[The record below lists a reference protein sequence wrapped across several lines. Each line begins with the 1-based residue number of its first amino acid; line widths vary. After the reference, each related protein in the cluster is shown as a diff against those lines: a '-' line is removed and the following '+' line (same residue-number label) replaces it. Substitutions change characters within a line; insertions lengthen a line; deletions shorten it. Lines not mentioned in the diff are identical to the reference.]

1 MKFPD
6 LLNSDTQIVLNE
18 FDTLLKNNQHLE
30 RELSSLLDSYGF
42 KNPSIKTYLI
52 SICYTLVDW
61 NLALAKPFKEN
72 FDKNISE
79 LISKNSI
86 DKTDVKAIDQCLERV
101 ILLNWK

>member
-6 LLNSDTQIVLNE
+6 LLNPDTQIVLNE

-30 RELSSLLDSYGF
+30 RELSNLLDSYGF

-72 FDKNISE
+72 FDKNISG

-86 DKTDVKAIDQCLERV
+86 DKTDVKAIDQYLEK
-101 ILLNWK
+101 IISLSWK

>member
-6 LLNSDTQIVLNE
+6 LLNPDTQIVLNE
-18 FDTLLKNNQHLE
+18 FDKLLKNNQHLE
-30 RELSSLLDSYGF
+30 RELSNLLDGYGF

-86 DKTDVKAIDQCLERV
+86 DKTDVKAIDQCLERI

>member
-6 LLNSDTQIVLNE
+6 LLNSDTRTVLNE

-30 RELSSLLDSYGF
+30 NELSSLLNSYEF
-42 KNPSIKTYLI
+42 NNPSIKTYLI

-86 DKTDVKAIDQCLERV
+86 DKTDVKAIDQYLEKV
-101 ILLNWK
+101 ISLNWK

>member
-6 LLNSDTQIVLNE
+6 LLNPDTGIILNE

-30 RELSSLLDSYGF
+30 KELSSLLNNYGF

-72 FDKNISE
+72 FDKNISD

-86 DKTDVKAIDQCLERV
+86 DKTDVKAIDQCLEK
-101 ILLNWK
+101 IISLSWK

>member
-6 LLNSDTQIVLNE
+6 LLNPDTQIVLNE

-30 RELSSLLDSYGF
+30 QELSHLLNSYGF
-42 KNPSIKTYLI
+42 KHPSIKTYLI

-86 DKTDVKAIDQCLERV
+86 DKTDVKAIDQCLERI